1 MASKKFKNQLKKGIF
16 ISPQEI
22 KNSKRGSE
30 SETQTHRRI
39 LNKKLR

>member
-1 MASKKFKNQLKKGIF
+1 MASKKFKNKLMKGIF

-22 KNSKRGSE
+22 KSSKRD
-30 SETQTHRRI
+30 SETESQTHRRL